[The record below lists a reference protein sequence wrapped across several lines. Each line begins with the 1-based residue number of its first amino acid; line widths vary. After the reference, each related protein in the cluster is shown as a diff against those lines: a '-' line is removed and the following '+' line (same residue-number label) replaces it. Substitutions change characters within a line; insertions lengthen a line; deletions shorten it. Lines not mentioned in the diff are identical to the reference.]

1 MRDRQTMARRVRG
14 YVTLSK
20 SDAYS
25 GSNAPGQATSS
36 ERKALATMG
45 RRGGKKAEE
54 RWKTDPEG
62 EYVQVRRT
70 ALEETNIKRATEG
83 RATARQIANYFDD
96 TLLQTGKYPSIPD
109 TMREFG
115 VSRPTVKRA
124 LPTVKRALKNA

>member
-1 MRDRQTMARRVRG
+1 
-14 YVTLSK
+14 
-20 SDAYS
+20 
-25 GSNAPGQATSS
+25 
-36 ERKALATMG
+36 MG

-70 ALEETNIKRATEG
+70 ALEETNIKRATGG